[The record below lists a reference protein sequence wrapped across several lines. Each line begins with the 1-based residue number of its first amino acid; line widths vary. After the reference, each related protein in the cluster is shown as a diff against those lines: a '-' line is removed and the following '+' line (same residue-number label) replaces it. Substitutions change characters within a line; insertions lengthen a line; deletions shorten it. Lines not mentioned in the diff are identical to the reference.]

1 MIKAKEIFFSASNLN
16 DHGFDGEKVAIF
28 YLTSEYYSLR
38 VLSAKLYFLEIGTV
52 QQKLWLF
59 TCINYN
65 AENVKFKFP
74 RLRTHL
80 KCWLVLY

>member
-1 MIKAKEIFFSASNLN
+1 MIKAKQIFFSTSNLN
-16 DHGFDGEKVAIF
+16 NHGFDGEKAAIF

-59 TCINYN
+59 TCIM
-65 AENVKFKFP
+65 
-74 RLRTHL
+74 L
-80 KCWLVLY
+80 KTLNLNFLD